1 MTDIQGFGDW
11 RRQASELFVSGGAY
25 GKGEWIENVKHLPA
39 GTVVEKY
46 KMKTKLGFKMPGT
59 YIKGQ
64 KHGFSEELIQKISKL
79 KTDDEVIGA
88 IKTFYNESGMVDM
101 MQGAAGIA
109 QYATDGGVAGDL
121 LTTHFWKT
129 KKPQM
134 IEFAKVLL
142 QDDAYK
148 GNKILKKIAS
158 GKF

>member
-1 MTDIQGFGDW
+1 
-11 RRQASELFVSGGAY
+11 
-25 GKGEWIENVKHLPA
+25 
-39 GTVVEKY
+39 
-46 KMKTKLGFKMPGT
+46 
-59 YIKGQ
+59 
-64 KHGFSEELIQKISKL
+64 
-79 KTDDEVIGA
+79 
-88 IKTFYNESGMVDM
+88 M